1 MLECAVTS
9 TDQPVAA
16 STPTYKEPKMPR
28 GTRIGT
34 IEIKKTIAGFAY
46 TSSKKVG
53 KPRERVIMD
62 TFAKTQDMAK
72 ARLLRTKGFF
82 YEKDH
87 LNYRLFSVH
96 LSLMHEVELNL
107 DGTEGLPVLDDDD
120 EEPEVKM
127 INGRIVLQD
136 MFV

>member
-1 MLECAVTS
+1 MPECAVTS
-9 TDQPVAA
+9 TDQPDAA
-16 STPTYKEPKMPR
+16 STPSYKEPKMPR

-34 IEIKKTIAGFAY
+34 IQIKKTIAGFAY

-53 KPRERVIMD
+53 NPNERVMME
-62 TFAKTQDMAK
+62 TFAKTQDVAK
-72 ARLLRTKGFF
+72 AKLLKSKRYF
-82 YEKDH
+82 YEKEN
-87 LNYRLFSVH
+87 LEFRFFSVH
-96 LSLMHEVELNL
+96 LTLMNEVKLNL

-127 INGRIVLQD
+127 INGRVVLED